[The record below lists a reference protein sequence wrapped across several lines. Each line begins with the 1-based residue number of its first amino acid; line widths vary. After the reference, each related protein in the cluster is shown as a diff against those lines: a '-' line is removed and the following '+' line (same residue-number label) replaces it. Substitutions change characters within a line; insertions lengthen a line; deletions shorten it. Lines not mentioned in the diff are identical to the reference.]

1 MRRVTGG
8 LTGRSRHDVHIAVA
22 RGREH
27 RVDIAVAAD
36 GAGMRRVTGGLTG
49 RSRHDIHIAVALCCH
64 IVRAVAEAAARA
76 DGLGIAVLLTGRF
89 HDRHSQIVAKR
100 LTDLDRQR
108 IADRIAVVTLDIVD
122 RGFGAGSFRL
132 DDIRGSVREGM
143 LRVGL
148 PQEDRMLRRG
158 AAAREGSLCQIG
170 VHRGNELRVRNF
182 LCGPDSGSLGLGIF
196 HGADAA
202 LFTGALEVVEVFDDG
217 ICTAHRA
224 NDRAIGKGCV
234 AGDRAEVE
242 AAADLGVRAVAD
254 DTGGIVAAGLD
265 RTGVVAGRDLTAV
278 RQIGNN
284 ARCAGAGCGDAAGVD
299 AAGDGTGLVAAGNV
313 ANDTCAVAPAGD
325 IAAVGTVGN
334 IQAVVSTADNAAD
347 ALPVVT
353 GRALDGNIDIRMEI
367 RQVGIV
373 RAAGDTADVS
383 IVNGLGGTGDNG
395 AVDGHVLD
403 LRAVGDVGA
412 GDPAE
417 QAAIERY
424 RGRAA
429 VVDGKVI
436 HGVVLAVEGT
446 GKLLRSGADGRPF
459 VTGQIDVG
467 RQDAGDLR
475 AAAVDLLGKPSQL
488 CAGADE
494 VNAVFAGLRLGRGLA
509 VPSVF
514 RRLAHGELDGD
525 HAVFDLLCVGG
536 PELKGTT
543 GADIAELLDGVGVG
557 AVAELIGTVSFRRQ
571 ELVIAVLERGSE
583 VFEHVAVFIHGDEL
597 DAVVDLPVDL
607 DRNIRQA
614 AGNKADVDR
623 GEVRADAGVGHIVQ
637 RIKRA
642 GSGVHTAGDITVGD
656 HNGRFV

>member
-1 MRRVTGG
+1 M
-8 LTGRSRHDVHIAVA
+8 
-22 RGREH
+22 
-27 RVDIAVAAD
+27 
-36 GAGMRRVTGGLTG
+36 
-49 RSRHDIHIAVALCCH
+49 ALCCH
-64 IVRAVAEAAARA
+64 IVRAVAETAARA
-76 DGLGIAVLLTGRF
+76 DRLGIAVLLAGRL

-158 AAAREGSLCQIG
+158 AAGHEGSLCQIG
-170 VHRGNELRVRNF
+170 VHRGDECGVCDF
-182 LCGPDSGSLGLGIF
+182 LCGLSGRGLGRIVL

-202 LFTGALEVVEVFDDG
+202 LDAGAVEVVEVLDDG
-217 ICTAHRA
+217 VRIGNGADDGA
-224 NDRAIGKGCV
+224 VGKGLI
-234 AGDRAEVE
+234 AGDGAEVE
-242 AAADLGVRAVAD
+242 AVGHLALVRTAD
-254 DTGGIVAAGLD
+254 DACGIVAAGLD
-265 RTGVVAGRDLTAV
+265 GAGVVAGRDLAAV

-284 ARCAGAGCGDAAGVD
+284 ARCAGAGGGDAAGVD

-334 IQAVVSTADNAAD
+334 IQAVVSTANNAAD

-353 GRALDGNIDIRMEI
+353 GRALDGNIDIRMKI
-367 RQVGIV
+367 RQVGV
-373 RAAGDTADVS
+373 VCAADDTADVS
-383 IVNGLGGTGDNG
+383 IVNRLAGTGDNG
-395 AVDGHVLD
+395 AVDRQVLD

-509 VPSVF
+509 VPSVS

-642 GSGVHTAGDITVGD
+642 GSGVHTAGDIAVGD

>member
-217 ICTAHRA
+217 ICAAHRA

-284 ARCAGAGCGDAAGVD
+284 ARCAGAGGGDAAGVD

-325 IAAVGTVGN
+325 IAAVGAVGN
-334 IQAVVSTADNAAD
+334 IQAVVGAADDAAD
-347 ALPVVT
+347 ALVVAA
-353 GRALDGNIDIRMEI
+353 RALDGNVNVRMEV
-367 RQVGIV
+367 RQVSVV

-494 VNAVFAGLRLGRGLA
+494 VNAVFVGGRFRGGLA
-509 VPSVF
+509 VPGVLG
-514 RRLAHGELDGD
+514 RLAHGELDGD

-642 GSGVHTAGDITVGD
+642 GSGVHTAGDIAVGD

>member
-8 LTGRSRHDVHIAVA
+8 LA
-22 RGREH
+22 
-27 RVDIAVAAD
+27 
-36 GAGMRRVTGGLTG
+36 G

-76 DGLGIAVLLTGRF
+76 GRLGIAVLFAGRL
-89 HDRHSQIVAKR
+89 HDRHGQIVAER

-170 VHRGNELRVRNF
+170 IHRGNELRVRNF

-202 LFTGALEVVEVFDDG
+202 LLAGALEVVEVFDDG
-217 ICTAHRA
+217 ICAAHRA

-242 AAADLGVRAVAD
+242 AAADLGVRAVTD

-299 AAGDGTGLVAAGNV
+299 AAGDGTGLAAAGNV

-373 RAAGDTADVS
+373 RTANDTADVS
-383 IVNGLGGTGDNG
+383 IVNRLVGTGDNG
-395 AVDGHVLD
+395 AVDRQVLN
-403 LRAVGDVGA
+403 LRAVGGVGA

-424 RGRAA
+424 RGLAA
-429 VVDGKVI
+429 VVDGKMINGVI
-436 HGVVLAVEGT
+436 PAVEGT
-446 GKLLRSGADGRPF
+446 GKLLRSGADGRPL
-459 VTGQIDVG
+459 VTGEVDIG
-467 RQDAGDLR
+467 RQDAGELG
-475 AAAVDLLGKPSQL
+475 AAAVDLLGEPCQL

-494 VNAVFAGLRLGRGLA
+494 VNAVFVGGRFRGGLA
-509 VPSVF
+509 VPSVLG
-514 RRLAHGELDGD
+514 RLADGELDGQD
-525 HAVFDLLCVGG
+525 AVFDLCCVSRA
-536 PELKGTT
+536 ELEGAG
-543 GADIAELLDGVGVG
+543 GADIAELLDGVGIRAIAELKG
-557 AVAELIGTVSFRRQ
+557 AVGLGGHCLVVTVG
-571 ELVIAVLERGSE
+571 ERGGE
-583 VFEHVAVFIHGDEL
+583 AVDRVAVFVHGDEL
-597 DAVVDLPVDL
+597 DVVGDLRVDL
-607 DRNIRQA
+607 DGNICQT
-614 AGNKADVDR
+614 AGNKAGGDR

-642 GSGVHTAGDITVGD
+642 GGGVHAAGDITVGD

>member
-265 RTGVVAGRDLTAV
+265 RTGVVAGRDLAV
-278 RQIGNN
+278 GGEVGND
-284 ARCAGAGCGDAAGVD
+284 ARCAGAGGKDVTGVD
-299 AAGDGTGLVAAGNV
+299 AAGDGAGLRAAGNV
-313 ANDTCAVAPAGD
+313 SNDTGTVAPAGD
-325 IAAVGTVGN
+325 IAAVGAVGN
-334 IQAVVSTADNAAD
+334 IQAVVGAADDAAD
-347 ALPVVT
+347 ALVVAA
-353 GRALDGNIDIRMEI
+353 RALDGNVNVRMEV
-367 RQVGIV
+367 RQVGVV

-642 GSGVHTAGDITVGD
+642 GSGVHTAGDIAVGD

>member
-1 MRRVTGG
+1 M
-8 LTGRSRHDVHIAVA
+8 
-22 RGREH
+22 
-27 RVDIAVAAD
+27 
-36 GAGMRRVTGGLTG
+36 
-49 RSRHDIHIAVALCCH
+49 ALCCH

-143 LRVGL
+143 LRVDL

-182 LCGPDSGSLGLGIF
+182 LCGLSGRGLGRIVL

-202 LFTGALEVVEVFDDG
+202 LDAGAVEVVEVLDDG
-217 ICTAHRA
+217 VRIGNGADDGA
-224 NDRAIGKGCV
+224 VGKGLI
-234 AGDRAEVE
+234 AGDGAEVE
-242 AAADLGVRAVAD
+242 AVGHLALVRTAD
-254 DTGGIVAAGLD
+254 DACGIVAAGLD
-265 RTGVVAGRDLTAV
+265 GAGVVAGRDLAAV

-284 ARCAGAGCGDAAGVD
+284 ARCAGAGGGDAAGVD

-353 GRALDGNIDIRMEI
+353 GRALDGNIDIRMKI
-367 RQVGIV
+367 RQVGV
-373 RAAGDTADVS
+373 VCAADDTADVS
-383 IVNGLGGTGDNG
+383 IVNRLAGTGDNG
-395 AVDGHVLD
+395 AVDRQVLD
-403 LRAVGDVGA
+403 LRAVGGVGA

-424 RGRAA
+424 RGLAA
-429 VVDGKVI
+429 VVDGEVI
-436 HGVVLAVEGT
+436 YGVILAVEGT
-446 GKLLRSGADGRPF
+446 GEVLGDGADGRPL
-459 VTGQIDVG
+459 VTGEVDVG

-475 AAAVDLLGKPSQL
+475 AARVDLLGEPCQL

-494 VNAVFAGLRLGRGLA
+494 VNAVFVGGRFRGGLA
-509 VPSVF
+509 VPGVLG
-514 RRLAHGELDGD
+514 RLADGELDGQD
-525 HAVFDLLCVGG
+525 AVFDLCCVSRA
-536 PELKGTT
+536 ELEGAG
-543 GADIAELLDGVGVG
+543 GADIAELLDSVGIRAIAELKG
-557 AVAELIGTVSFRRQ
+557 AVVLGGHCLVVTVG
-571 ELVIAVLERGSE
+571 ERGGE
-583 VFEHVAVFIHGDEL
+583 AVDRVAVFVHGDEL
-597 DAVVDLPVDL
+597 DVVGDLRVDL
-607 DRNIRQA
+607 DGNICQT
-614 AGNKADVDR
+614 AGNKAGGDR

-642 GSGVHTAGDITVGD
+642 GGGVHAAGDITVGD

>member
-76 DGLGIAVLLTGRF
+76 DRLGIAVLLAGRL
-89 HDRHSQIVAKR
+89 HDRHGQIVAER
-100 LTDLDRQR
+100 LADLDRQR

-202 LFTGALEVVEVFDDG
+202 LLAGALEVVEVFDDG

-299 AAGDGTGLVAAGNV
+299 AAGDGAGLAAAGNV
-313 ANDTCAVAPAGD
+313 ADDTRAVAPAGD

-367 RQVGIV
+367 RQVGV
-373 RAAGDTADVS
+373 VCAADDTADVS
-383 IVNGLGGTGDNG
+383 IVNRLAGTGDND
-395 AVDGHVLD
+395 AVDRQVFD
-403 LRAVGDVGA
+403 LHAFAERAT
-412 GDPAE
+412 DPAE